1 MGKKLMLLTL
11 LFSAKMVSAQQDT
24 TTLDEVVVT
33 ANKMAQK
40 QSTTG
45 KVVTVI
51 TKSDLEKM
59 GNKNLATLLQEQV
72 GVTVNGSSNNA
83 GSVQTIFTRG
93 ASGGRTLVLL
103 DGIPVNDPSFI
114 NNDLDLNLFATSSI
128 ERIEIC
134 RGAQSTLY
142 GSDAIA
148 GVINIITTSKDIS
161 RPLQINASSILGSFG
176 TQKNNLQVAGKKNKW
191 SYSGRLAHTNSNG
204 FSAAN
209 DTTGKNNFD
218 ADYYKGLAVHGQIN
232 YAATEHFSVK
242 AFSMYNKYKAGVDAG
257 VFRDDRDFTIEN
269 SSLLLGTGFVY
280 KKKNFQI
287 TGTYQHNTL
296 DRHFLNDSAHKTST
310 WFEKNDYAAASD
322 YAEIYTSVKLSDRLT
337 ALAGLDYRKGSYSQN
352 YLSVSGWGPYKF
364 NDPTRYAEQSA
375 IYGSL
380 LYTSLNKKLTLELGG
395 RANKHSVY
403 GNNQTFTFN
412 PSFAVNAN
420 TRIFASVST
429 GFKAPSLYQIS
440 INDKLDP
447 EKATSYEAGFSY
459 QNKSLQTRLVYFNR
473 QTANGI
479 DYNYIN
485 YQYFNYVKQA
495 VNGLEFEIRKSI
507 THQISA
513 FANYTFLAGKET
525 TQNRITNKDT
535 ITYDYL
541 LRRPAH
547 QLNMGISAQVNT
559 KLRLEITGR
568 YASKRYDVG
577 GYAVRDILL
586 KSYVTLAANA
596 GYQLN
601 KHWRFTADI
610 QNFTSTKYYEVYGFK
625 TMPLNASVGAVFS
638 W

>member
-1 MGKKLMLLTL
+1 MGKKLMLLAL
-11 LFSAKMVSAQQDT
+11 LFSAKIVSAQQDT

-72 GVTVNGSSNNA
+72 GVTVNGSSNNP

-161 RPLQINASSILGSFG
+161 RPIQINASSLLGSFG
-176 TQKNNLQVAGKKNKW
+176 TQKNNLQLAGKKNKW
-191 SYSGRLAHTNSNG
+191 SYSGRIAHTNSKG

-209 DTTGKNNFD
+209 DSTGKNNFD
-218 ADYYKGLAVHGQIN
+218 ADYYKGLALHGQIN
-232 YAATEHFSVK
+232 YAASEHFSVK

-257 VFRDDRDFTIEN
+257 VFKDDRDFTIQN

-280 KKKNFQI
+280 KKNNFQI
-287 TGTYQHNTL
+287 TGTYQHNQL

-310 WFEKNDYAAASD
+310 WYEKNDYTAASD
-322 YAEIYTSVKLSDRLT
+322 YAEMYTSVKLSNRLT
-337 ALAGLDYRKGSYSQN
+337 ALLGLDYRKGSYSQD
-352 YLSVSGWGPYKF
+352 YFSISQWGPYSF
-364 NDPTRYAEQSA
+364 NDPIRYAEQSA
-375 IYGSL
+375 LYGSL
-380 LYTSLNKKLTLELGG
+380 LYTSENKKLTLEVGG

-403 GNNQTFTFN
+403 GNNQTFTLN
-412 PSFAVNAN
+412 PSFALSAN
-420 TRIFASVST
+420 TRIFASVSS

-459 QNKSLQTRLVYFNR
+459 QNKTLQTRLVYFNR

-495 VNGLEFEIRKSI
+495 VNGLEFEIKKSY
-507 THQISA
+507 TNGVTA

-525 TQNRITNKDT
+525 TQNRITNQDT

-541 LRRPAH
+541 LRRPTH
-547 QLNMGISAQVNT
+547 QLNIGCSVQINT
-559 KLRLEITGR
+559 KLRVDISGR

-577 GYAVRDILL
+577 GYAAPDILL
-586 KSYVTLAANA
+586 KSYATLAANV

-610 QNFTSTKYYEVYGFK
+610 QNFTNTKYYEVYGF
-625 TMPLNASVGAVFS
+625 TTLPLNASIGAVLN

>member
-280 KKKNFQI
+280 KKNDFQI

-429 GFKAPSLYQIS
+429 GFKAPSLFQIS

-459 QNKSLQTRLVYFNR
+459 QNKTLQTRLVYFNR

-547 QLNMGISAQVNT
+547 QLNMGISAQVNS

-586 KSYVTLAANA
+586 KSYATLAANVD
-596 GYQLN
+596 YQLN

-610 QNFTSTKYYEVYGFK
+610 QNFTNTKYYEVYGFK

>member
-59 GNKNLATLLQEQV
+59 GNKNLSTLLQEQV

-114 NNDLDLNLFATSSI
+114 NNDLDLNLFATNSI

-161 RPLQINASSILGSFG
+161 RPLQINASTLVGSFG
-176 TQKNNLQVAGKKNKW
+176 TQKNNLQLAGKKNKW
-191 SYSGRLAHTNSNG
+191 TYSGRLAHTNSNG

-218 ADYYKGLAVHGQIN
+218 ADLYKGLALHGQIN

-280 KKKNFQI
+280 KKNDFQI

-459 QNKSLQTRLVYFNR
+459 QNKTLQTRLVYFNR

-547 QLNMGISAQVNT
+547 QLNMGISAQVNA
-559 KLRLEITGR
+559 KLRIEITGR

-577 GYAVRDILL
+577 GYAAPDMLL
-586 KSYVTLAANA
+586 KSYATLAANA

-610 QNFTSTKYYEVYGFK
+610 QNFTNTKYYEVYGFT
-625 TMPLNASVGAVFS
+625 TMPLNASVGAMFS

>member
-11 LFSAKMVSAQQDT
+11 LFSVKIVSAQQDS

-51 TKSDLEKM
+51 TKSDLEKL

-72 GVTVNGSSNNA
+72 GIAVNGSSNNA

-114 NNDLDLNLFATSSI
+114 NNDLDLNLFATNSI

-142 GSDAIA
+142 GSDAIS

-161 RPLQINASSILGSFG
+161 RPLQINASTLVGSFG
-176 TQKNNLQVAGKKNKW
+176 TQKNNLQLAGKKNKW
-191 SYSGRLAHTNSNG
+191 TYSGRLAHTNSNG
-204 FSAAN
+204 FSAAV

-218 ADYYKGLAVHGQIN
+218 ADLYKGLAVHGQIN

-257 VFRDDRDFTIEN
+257 VFRDDRDFTIQN
-269 SSLLLGTGFVY
+269 SSLLVGTGFVY
-280 KKKNFQI
+280 KKNNWQI

-296 DRHFLNDSAHKTST
+296 DRHFLNDSTHKTSN

-337 ALAGLDYRKGSYSQN
+337 ALMGLDYRKGSYSQN
-352 YLSVSGWGPYKF
+352 YLSVSGWGPYNF
-364 NDPTRYAEQSA
+364 NEPTRYAEQSA
-375 IYGSL
+375 LYGSL
-380 LYTSLNKKLTLELGG
+380 LYTSLNKKLTFELGG

-403 GNNQTFTFN
+403 GGNQTFTLN
-412 PSFAVNAN
+412 PSFAISAN
-420 TRIFASVST
+420 TRLFASMSS

-459 QNKSLQTRLVYFNR
+459 QNKTLQTRLVYFNR

-495 VNGLEFEIRKSI
+495 VNGLEFEIRKSF
-507 THQISA
+507 TQQISA
-513 FANYTFLAGKET
+513 FTNYTFLAGKET

-547 QLNMGISAQVNT
+547 QLNMGISAQVNA
-559 KLRLEITGR
+559 KLRIEITGR

-577 GYAVRDILL
+577 GYAAPDMLL
-586 KSYVTLAANA
+586 KSYATLAANA

-610 QNFTSTKYYEVYGFK
+610 QNFTNTKYYEVYGFT
-625 TMPLNASVGAVFS
+625 TMPLNASVGAMFS